1 MTNANRCVVV
11 ADGAHARFLLT
22 ETRAGMLQRPVL
34 RLVENVK
41 MENPE
46 HTLKGRRDARKI
58 RSGRDERSP
67 HSYTDHRDPH
77 DLELM
82 RRFAGKVAQQLSAM
96 LEKRAS
102 AVVLVAEPHMLG
114 LLRTAVAPVVK
125 SGVPV
130 QELARDYTWCTS
142 VELERHL
149 ADNKLL

>member
-11 ADGAHARFLLT
+11 ADGAHARFLLA
-22 ETRAGMLQRPVL
+22 EPRAEVPHRPVL

-46 HTLKGRRDARKI
+46 HTVKGRREARKI
-58 RSGRDERSP
+58 KSGRDERAA

-77 DLELM
+77 DVELM
-82 RRFAGKVAQQLSAM
+82 RRFAGRVAKQLASL
-96 LEKRAS
+96 LERQAS
-102 AVVLVAEPHMLG
+102 SVVLVAEPQMLG
-114 LLRTAVAPVVK
+114 LLRTAVAPVMK

>member
-11 ADGAHARFLLT
+11 ADGAHARFLLA
-22 ETRAGMLQRPVL
+22 EPRADLPVRQTL
-34 RLVENVK
+34 RLVENLH

-58 RSGRDERSP
+58 KSGRDERAP
-67 HSYTDHRDPH
+67 HSYTDHRNPH

-82 RRFAGKVAQQLSAM
+82 RRFAGRVAEQLSSM
-96 LEKRAS
+96 LAKQATD
-102 AVVLVAEPHMLG
+102 VVLVAEPHMLG
-114 LLRTAVAPVVK
+114 LLRAAIEPVVK